1 MMVWMAIAS
10 GAMVALTLVQNG
22 DLAQYLG
29 NVHATVVVHAVGLL
43 SLLLWLALRR
53 VPFRWDRHTPWY
65 GYLGGVMG
73 VVTVLGANTCVASL
87 GVTVPVAMMLV
98 GQTLAGLAIDQFGF
112 FGAVRRPL
120 RPAHG
125 ISLLLIAA
133 GVAVLLWA

>member
-1 MMVWMAIAS
+1 MPAAPWWRLRWCRTGIWPS
-10 GAMVALTLVQNG
+10 I
-22 DLAQYLG
+22 LA
-29 NVHATVVVHAVGLL
+29 TPTRRWWCTRGLL

-112 FGAVRRPL
+112 FGAIRRPL

-125 ISLLLIAA
+125 VSLLLIAA